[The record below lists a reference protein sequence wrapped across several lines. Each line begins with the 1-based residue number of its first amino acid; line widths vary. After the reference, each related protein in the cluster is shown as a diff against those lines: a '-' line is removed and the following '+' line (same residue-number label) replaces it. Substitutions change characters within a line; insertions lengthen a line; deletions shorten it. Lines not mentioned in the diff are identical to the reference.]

1 MSETNGNNSQTHWTS
16 MLILKSQFTKL
27 SNSCWWTYFNSRVLF
42 SHLSQSPDRKIH
54 NLGLCK
60 WYKKDENFN
69 LRLVMIDGL
78 AFFPVDKVREG
89 IVVIFFSDELFFKKI
104 VQLEQKTYYSI
115 LIKIILE
122 VHILGNLE
130 KQTIW
135 F

>member
-1 MSETNGNNSQTHWTS
+1 
-16 MLILKSQFTKL
+16 
-27 SNSCWWTYFNSRVLF
+27 
-42 SHLSQSPDRKIH
+42 
-54 NLGLCK
+54 
-60 WYKKDENFN
+60 
-69 LRLVMIDGL
+69 MIDGL

-130 KQTIW
+130 KQTI
-135 F
+135 